1 MAINPYMILPMHIYE
16 AHSIVRIFLVP
27 GYSPENDYNSKGQ
40 SLELPSDNIGNLVQ
54 FERKNGT
61 DLREGRLQ
69 FFFLGT
75 TVQLLA
81 PGKTKY
87 LHYSYFRCII
97 LIREIQNIKID
108 LA

>member
-1 MAINPYMILPMHIYE
+1 MATNPYKPIPMHIY
-16 AHSIVRIFLVP
+16 AVHSIVRIFLVP

-69 FFFLGT
+69 FFSST

-81 PGKTKY
+81 PGKTKCVMSCY
-87 LHYSYFRCII
+87 VSS
-97 LIREIQNIKID
+97 
-108 LA
+108 